1 MVFERLQAAFQRAA
15 SSVPAYRRL
24 LQEHDVDAS
33 AIVDC
38 ETFAARC
45 PILSKANTFDRFSID
60 QLCAEGAMA
69 DLADVFTS
77 SGHGGRFSF
86 GLSTRRQKADGPA
99 MIDYAL
105 DEAFSISQRRTLV
118 INCLP
123 MGVRFFSQCRP
134 LRRPVFARTWRW
146 RWSARSA
153 KATIRSSSFA
163 TLVHQAAD
171 RPRARAGCRLAAISG
186 RHRDRR
192 GDLRR
197 AFPPLR
203 RL

>member
-1 MVFERLQAAFQRAA
+1 MVFQRLHAAFQRAA

-45 PILSKANTFDRFSID
+45 PILTKANTFDRFAID

-69 DLADVFTS
+69 DLADVLTS

-105 DEAFSISQRRTLV
+105 DEAFSISQR
-118 INCLP
+118 
-123 MGVRFFSQCRP
+123 
-134 LRRPVFARTWRW
+134 
-146 RWSARSA
+146 
-153 KATIRSSSFA
+153 
-163 TLVHQAAD
+163 
-171 RPRARAGCRLAAISG
+171 
-186 RHRDRR
+186 
-192 GDLRR
+192 
-197 AFPPLR
+197 
-203 RL
+203 